1 MLLNFWKQVTA
12 TLIVLAAKAHKNAL
26 QAARDRI
33 IMYKSLIHGN
43 KERIDLLEKA
53 NIELE
58 NAVDET
64 QDWIERN
71 SDGNIIL

>member
-33 IMYKSLIHGN
+33 IAFKSLIKRN
-43 KERIDLLEKA
+43 NETIDQLEKA
-53 NIELE
+53 NIEME
-58 NAVDET
+58 NMVDET